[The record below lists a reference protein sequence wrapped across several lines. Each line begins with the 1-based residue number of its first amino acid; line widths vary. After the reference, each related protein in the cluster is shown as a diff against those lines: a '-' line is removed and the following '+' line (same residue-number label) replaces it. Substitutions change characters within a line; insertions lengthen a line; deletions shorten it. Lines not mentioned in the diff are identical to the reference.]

1 MNFATLTKIEIIQ
14 FVQRVYM
21 NILKFFKTPKK
32 QVLVID
38 DDDSIRRQVSFRLEK
53 HENITVFKAK
63 NGENGLISAIEKE
76 PDLIILDW
84 ILPDILG
91 PAVLKKLKKAAKTK
105 NIPVLMLT
113 GKDKIGDIE
122 DAFKLGAEGYLTKPF
137 QLKRLGEKVTDML
150 AFE

>member
-1 MNFATLTKIEIIQ
+1 MLHLSDAVVKQ
-14 FVQRVYM
+14 VGVSYM
-21 NILKFFKTPKK
+21 SVFDFLKKHKK

-63 NGENGLISAIEKE
+63 NGENGLLSAIEKE

-84 ILPDILG
+84 VLPDILG
-91 PAVLKKLKKAAKTK
+91 PAVLKKLKKAAETK

-137 QLKRLGEKVTDML
+137 QLQRLGEKVTDML
-150 AFE
+150 KY

>member
-1 MNFATLTKIEIIQ
+1 MSIFN
-14 FVQRVYM
+14 
-21 NILKFFKTPKK
+21 FFKKQKK

-38 DDDSIRRQVSFRLEK
+38 DDDSIRRQVSFRLER

-63 NGENGLISAIEKE
+63 NGKNGIISAIEKE

-84 ILPDILG
+84 VLPDILG
-91 PAVLKKLKKAAKTK
+91 PAVLSKLKKSANTK
-105 NIPVLMLT
+105 HIPVLMLT

-150 AFE
+150 YFQ

>member
-1 MNFATLTKIEIIQ
+1 
-14 FVQRVYM
+14 M
-21 NILKFFKTPKK
+21 NIFNYFKTKKK

-38 DDDSIRRQVSFRLEK
+38 DDDSILRQVFFRLEK
-53 HENITVFKAK
+53 HENLTVFKAK
-63 NGENGLISAIEKE
+63 NGEKGLLSAVEKE

-91 PAVLKKLKKAAKTK
+91 PAVLKKLKKLTKTK

-150 AFE
+150 AF

>member
-1 MNFATLTKIEIIQ
+1 
-14 FVQRVYM
+14 M
-21 NILKFFKTPKK
+21 NIFNYFKTKKK

-38 DDDSIRRQVSFRLEK
+38 DDDSILRQVFYRLEK
-53 HENITVFKAK
+53 HENLTVFKAK
-63 NGENGLISAIEKE
+63 NGERGLLSAIEKE

-91 PAVLKKLKKAAKTK
+91 PVVLKKLKELAKTK

-113 GKDKIGDIE
+113 GKDKVGDIE
-122 DAFKLGAEGYLTKPF
+122 DAFQLGAEGYLTKPF

-150 AFE
+150 AY

>member
-1 MNFATLTKIEIIQ
+1 
-14 FVQRVYM
+14 M

-53 HENITVFKAK
+53 HENVTVFKAK
-63 NGENGLISAIEKE
+63 NGERGLISAIEKK

-91 PAVLKKLKKAAKTK
+91 PAVLKKLKNAATTK

>member
-1 MNFATLTKIEIIQ
+1 
-14 FVQRVYM
+14 M
-21 NILKFFKTPKK
+21 NIFKFFRPHKK

-63 NGENGLISAIEKE
+63 NGKNGFNSALEKK

-91 PAVLKKLKKAAKTK
+91 PAVLKKLKEAAITK

-122 DAFKLGAEGYLTKPF
+122 DAFRLGAEGYLTKPF
-137 QLKRLGEKVTDML
+137 QLKKLGEKVTDML

>member
-1 MNFATLTKIEIIQ
+1 MSIF
-14 FVQRVYM
+14 
-21 NILKFFKTPKK
+21 KFFKTPKK

-53 HENITVFKAK
+53 HENVTVLKAK
-63 NGENGLISAIEKE
+63 NGERGLISAIEKK

-91 PAVLKKLKKAAKTK
+91 PAVLKKLKNAAKTK

-137 QLKRLGEKVTDML
+137 QLQKLGEKVTDML